1 MESAERRDYVE
12 RRRDRELQWVHELPR
27 TEHRTS
33 GAWVR
38 ESRRRRS
45 HAVADDEVIEIVPE
59 RVLRA
64 NRLQRNLPSFLEIE
78 RLLEL
83 YVATG
88 EGRGAYL
95 AAKMKEEEETR
106 YEGRHEDRHESIRRR
121 RRYGSRPQEYQR
133 SSSGSSDDHSDGD
146 DDGLGGRRPHRPSS
160 GGPSGAPPEAH
171 IVQPDGRH
179 RHEVREDKQVWEIRK
194 RRRYGS
200 RPQGHQTPS
209 SGSSDDHSDGD
220 DDGLGGR
227 RPHRPSSGG
236 PSGAPPEVYIVQP
249 DGRNRRAVREDDR
262 VWIPLQVVES
272 GERRFLRAEEYD
284 PVRQR
289 EYRPYYPGAAYIAD
303 RPRPIRR
310 SRPSHVILEHNAEP
324 VVPPP
329 PRVPA
334 SPPADYQEV
343 IIGPQE
349 GQHHV
354 DPRIEAHGAL
364 PAPAYPEELHIP
376 PARRAHRYQE
386 AHRPPQPT
394 VEDEPEAEEDL
405 QFASLPSEED
415 DIRIQPLSRRQS
427 REVRSSS
434 VRMDR
439 TYIARTSRTGSAR
452 RDHTYS
458 ARMSGARSAG
468 RDRTYVMGRGGDGAS
483 YDFDGESDGDGP
495 QTLRIRGGGRG
506 KPLGK
511 TSGIGAGVILDYST
525 VSKPIM

>member
-12 RRRDRELQWVHELPR
+12 RRRDGELQWVHELPR

-33 GAWVR
+33 GARVR
-38 ESRRRRS
+38 ENRRRRS
-45 HAVADDEVIEIVPE
+45 HAVADDEVIEIAPE
-59 RVLRA
+59 RVLQA

-106 YEGRHEDRHESIRRR
+106 YDGRHEDRHESIRRR
-121 RRYGSRPQEYQR
+121 RRYGSRPQEHQR
-133 SSSGSSDDHSDGD
+133 SSSGSSDDHSDGG
-146 DDGLGGRRPHRPSS
+146 DDGLGGRPPHRPPS
-160 GGPSGAPPEAH
+160 GGPSG
-171 IVQPDGRH
+171 G
-179 RHEVREDKQVWEIRK
+179 
-194 RRRYGS
+194 
-200 RPQGHQTPS
+200 
-209 SGSSDDHSDGD
+209 
-220 DDGLGGR
+220 
-227 RPHRPSSGG
+227 
-236 PSGAPPEVYIVQP
+236 PPEVYIVQP
-249 DGRNRRAVREDDR
+249 DGRHRHAVREDNR

-284 PVRQR
+284 PNRQG
-289 EYRPYYPGAAYIAD
+289 EYRPYYPGAAYFID
-303 RPRPIRR
+303 RPRRIRR
-310 SRPSHVILEHNAEP
+310 PRPSHVVLEHNAEP

-329 PRVPA
+329 PGVPA
-334 SPPADYQEV
+334 GPPADYQEV

-354 DPRIEAHGAL
+354 DPRMEAHGAL

-376 PARRAHRYQE
+376 PARRVHRYQE

-394 VEDEPEAEEDL
+394 VEDELEAEEDL

-415 DIRIQPLSRRQS
+415 DIRIQRPSRRQS

-439 TYIARTSRTGSAR
+439 TYIARMSRTGSAR
-452 RDHTYS
+452 RDRTYS
-458 ARMSGARSAG
+458 ARMSGARSAV
-468 RDRTYVMGRGGDGAS
+468 RDRIYVMDRGGDGAS

-495 QTLRIRGGGRG
+495 QTLRMRGGGPG

>member
-146 DDGLGGRRPHRPSS
+146 DDGLGGRPPHRPPS
-160 GGPSGAPPEAH
+160 GGPSG
-171 IVQPDGRH
+171 G
-179 RHEVREDKQVWEIRK
+179 
-194 RRRYGS
+194 
-200 RPQGHQTPS
+200 
-209 SGSSDDHSDGD
+209 
-220 DDGLGGR
+220 
-227 RPHRPSSGG
+227 
-236 PSGAPPEVYIVQP
+236 PPEVYIVQP
-249 DGRNRRAVREDDR
+249 DGRNRRAVREDNR

-284 PVRQR
+284 PIRQR
-289 EYRPYYPGAAYIAD
+289 EYRPYYLGAAYFAD

-354 DPRIEAHGAL
+354 DPRIEAHGTL

-386 AHRPPQPT
+386 AHRPRQPT

-495 QTLRIRGGGRG
+495 QTLRIRGGGPG